1 MVSYTKNHPTAQNFW
16 KQVISIL
23 TVLTFVVLAQEWT
36 SKNGHFL
43 KFWTGIFILTMLVTL
58 FLVWYKKKQILA
70 FSEKIARE
78 REISRMKLEAE
89 KTAGFAL
96 VFAVGLFLQ
105 LGVEFDKTSTAS
117 GLRNWRVA
125 NDEMQMNMSKTFCS
139 MTQNRTAMC
148 PAIRKDVN
156 ALVSSLYPEHSESTQ
171 EIANR
176 IVHNVLNGLDISPDS
191 NQSEAFEPML
201 RAIKNMDSSNEGLA
215 IFIKS
220 LPLLSIVFGCIAVS
234 SKIAVARIDFDER
247 DAIVRVAETQQSIR
261 TRQ

>member
-1 MVSYTKNHPTAQNFW
+1 MDVQKRPFFE
-16 KQVISIL
+16 IL
-23 TVLTFVVLAQEWT
+23 DRNLYFDNASHSFFGVVQ
-36 SKNGHFL
+36 
-43 KFWTGIFILTMLVTL
+43 
-58 FLVWYKKKQILA
+58 KKQILA

-156 ALVSSLYPEHSESTQ
+156 ALVSSLYPGHSESTQ